1 MWIAAV
7 GLALTNFLVILDT
20 TITNVSVPH
29 IAGGLAISPAQGT
42 WTITSYAV
50 AEAITVPLSGWLA
63 GRFGTLRTAIGALLG
78 FGLFSVLCGMAR
90 TIEVLVLMRVL
101 QGLCGGPLMPMT
113 QTMLLRVFPREKMG
127 IANAL
132 WAATAVSAP
141 IFGPLAGGLIA
152 DNLNWSWIFYIN
164 LPMVGLTYLIITST
178 MRAFET
184 PTRYERIDLIGMALL
199 IAFAGSLQ
207 LVLDLGRE
215 HDWFASGMIVSF
227 AAVAV
232 IGFLAFVVWELT
244 DGHPAVD
251 LTVLRHRS
259 LAVAM
264 PVMAVSYSALFGM
277 LVLVPL
283 WLQSVQ
289 GYTAEAAGQV
299 MAMQGFLGVLFAPI
313 AAAMIQRID
322 IRFVITLGMLI
333 AILSTL
339 MRAGWTT
346 DAGFWSFAASQ
357 LVQGASIP
365 LIFIGV
371 MTIAMIDVPPDEVAN
386 AAGLLSFVRT
396 VSGAAGAAVAT
407 SAWESSTRVS
417 RSELVGTLH
426 DVGQAG
432 AQVPLPGDARL
443 GLIEG
448 LVDSQAAT
456 LASAAVYGWMILAM
470 AVGIGLVWL
479 MPRAIGTAGPAPAH

>member
-1 MWIAAV
+1 
-7 GLALTNFLVILDT
+7 
-20 TITNVSVPH
+20 
-29 IAGGLAISPAQGT
+29 
-42 WTITSYAV
+42 
-50 AEAITVPLSGWLA
+50 
-63 GRFGTLRTAIGALLG
+63 
-78 FGLFSVLCGMAR
+78 
-90 TIEVLVLMRVL
+90 
-101 QGLCGGPLMPMT
+101 
-113 QTMLLRVFPREKMG
+113 
-127 IANAL
+127 
-132 WAATAVSAP
+132 
-141 IFGPLAGGLIA
+141 
-152 DNLNWSWIFYIN
+152 
-164 LPMVGLTYLIITST
+164 
-178 MRAFET
+178 
-184 PTRYERIDLIGMALL
+184 
-199 IAFAGSLQ
+199 
-207 LVLDLGRE
+207 
-215 HDWFASGMIVSF
+215 
-227 AAVAV
+227 
-232 IGFLAFVVWELT
+232 
-244 DGHPAVD
+244 
-251 LTVLRHRS
+251 
-259 LAVAM
+259 
-264 PVMAVSYSALFGM
+264 
-277 LVLVPL
+277 
-283 WLQSVQ
+283 
-289 GYTAEAAGQV
+289 
-299 MAMQGFLGVLFAPI
+299 MAMQGFLGVLVAPI